1 MKGIIMENQN
11 KVILVTGA
19 TGTQGSAV
27 VRSLTKRGWKVR
39 GLTRNPDT
47 EKADLLRQMHVEV
60 VRGDL
65 SDPKSVR
72 KYLDDVYGVF
82 SVQNFWEHGF
92 DIEVKQGKDL
102 ADIAKDAAVNHFVY
116 SSVGS
121 AHRNTHLSHFESKWE
136 IEEYIRASGIP
147 YTIFRPVFYMD
158 NFLAMKD
165 QILEGKLILGVEP
178 NVPFQMIASKDIGE
192 FVEAAFAE
200 PDVYLGKSID
210 IAGDEKTLPEIA
222 EIFSKETGRTVSY
235 IKLDMDDFEKKMG
248 HEYARMVE
256 WFNNVGYDVNIDQ
269 LKDTY
274 DVELTSFREWIRQS
288 EFAKAKIK
296 S

>member
-1 MKGIIMENQN
+1 MENQN

-19 TGTQGSAV
+19 TGTQGGSV
-27 VRSLTKRGWKVR
+27 VRSLSRRGWRVR

-47 EKADLLRQMHVEV
+47 VQADALRQMNVEL

-65 SDPKSVR
+65 NNPQSVR

-82 SVQNFWEHGF
+82 SVQNFWEHGY
-92 DIEVKQGKDL
+92 DIEITQGKALVDL
-102 ADIAKDAAVNHFVY
+102 AKDAGVNHFVY

-121 AHRNTHLSHFESKWE
+121 AHRNTHLSHFESKWQ
-136 IEEYIRASGIP
+136 IEEYLRESGIP
-147 YTIFRPVFYMD
+147 YTVLRPVFYMD
-158 NFLAMKD
+158 NFLMMKD
-165 QILEGKLILGVEP
+165 QILDGKLINGVEP
-178 NVPFQMIASKDIGE
+178 NVLFQMIASKDIGE

-200 PDVYLGKSID
+200 PDVFLGKSID

-235 IKLDMDDFEKKMG
+235 IKLEMDDFESKMG

-256 WFNNVGYDVNIDQ
+256 WFNNVGYDVKIEQ
-269 LKDTY
+269 LRETY
-274 DVELTSFREWIRQS
+274 DVELTSFRDWVRQS